1 MGSLV
6 AKMLDDTM
14 TAYATNDTDLAR
26 EITSRDDVVD
36 ALYAQVFNKIL
47 AQMANAGTAAK
58 AESAYEVLRV
68 ARELERYGD
77 LATNVAERVI
87 YLVTGS
93 HQELNV
99 DELDR

>member
-1 MGSLV
+1 
-6 AKMLDDTM
+6 M
-14 TAYATNDTDLAR
+14 TPTWQGGIA
-26 EITSRDDVVD
+26 SHRDDAVD

-47 AQMANAGTAAK
+47 AQMASAGTAEK

-68 ARELERYGD
+68 AHELERYGN
-77 LATNVAERVI
+77 LATNVADHVI

-99 DELDR
+99 DG